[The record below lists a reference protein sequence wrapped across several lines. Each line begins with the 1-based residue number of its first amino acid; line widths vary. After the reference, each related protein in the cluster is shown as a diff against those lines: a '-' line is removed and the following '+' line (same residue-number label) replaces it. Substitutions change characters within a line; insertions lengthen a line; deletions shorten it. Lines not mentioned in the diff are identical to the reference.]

1 MSVPDAEQL
10 AALADVLHTT
20 VGELLG
26 ATLEHEESRDRL
38 AEELALH
45 QRAACNPKPPRATC
59 AESHSRGL
67 VRLCNAHL
75 SHNASAY
82 GVELHAGHPGR
93 KPNLLSHWKH
103 KRRNFFLLLSRL

>member
-38 AEELALH
+38 AEELARINAQLAIRNH
-45 QRAACNPKPPRATC
+45 RTRRVLC
-59 AESHSRGL
+59 AESHGRGL
-67 VRLCNAHL
+67 ARLCSAHL
-75 SHNASAY
+75 SHNASVC
-82 GVELHAGHPGR
+82 GVELHAGIQDANR
-93 KPNLLSHWKH
+93 IC
-103 KRRNFFLLLSRL
+103 